1 MNWTRRDLLKAAM
14 AVSAGPWLASYRAW
28 AAPFERAVKI
38 TAIKALQLE
47 NTGDGCLIR
56 VETDAGVM
64 GYGDAGC
71 TAQMARARIAQMGP
85 RGVLMGQDPLAIER
99 MFYLMTAPQN
109 ALVPQVGL
117 ISGIDMAL
125 WDIAG
130 KVIGQPVHRL
140 LGGPMRPAVPIYSH
154 GSIKDMTDEA
164 QVRDWWGKTKD
175 NPEGFKIFKFGMS
188 VGERGPGNAWS
199 PTADGYDLRKVGKS
213 YEILRKVVGSDID
226 IAMHATG
233 QFDLP
238 TAIGLAKACEPSDP
252 AWFEDP
258 MNYIYSE
265 NWVYLKRSTRVPIL
279 TGEKLELVAG
289 FKPYLDNGTV
299 NVIHPDPSYAGGIT
313 GIRKIADYAAV
324 TRVPVALHSGKG
336 SLVRYYAALAL
347 GGTIQNFFRIENV
360 LGPMRDFREKMA
372 MPGKEPMVRNSETVL
387 PTGPGLGLEIH
398 EDWVK
403 KNAVKDE
410 PYWA

>member
-1 MNWTRRDLLKAAM
+1 
-14 AVSAGPWLASYRAW
+14 
-28 AAPFERAVKI
+28 
-38 TAIKALQLE
+38 
-47 NTGDGCLIR
+47 
-56 VETDAGVM
+56 
-64 GYGDAGC
+64 
-71 TAQMARARIAQMGP
+71 
-85 RGVLMGQDPLAIER
+85 
-99 MFYLMTAPQN
+99 
-109 ALVPQVGL
+109 
-117 ISGIDMAL
+117 MAL

-140 LGGPMRPAVPIYSH
+140 LGGPMRPAAPVYSH
-154 GSIKDMTDEA
+154 GNVRDMTDEA
-164 QVRDWWGKTKD
+164 QVKDWWGKTKN
-175 NPEGFKIFKFGMS
+175 NPEGFRIFKFGMS
-188 VGERGPGNAWS
+188 VGDRGPGNAWS
-199 PTADGYDLRKVGKS
+199 PTADGYDLRKVGKG

-258 MNYIYSE
+258 MNYIYSD
-265 NWVYLKRSTRVPIL
+265 NWLQLKRSTRVPIL
-279 TGEKLELVAG
+279 TGEKLELVVG

-299 NVIHPDPSYAGGIT
+299 NIIHPDPSYAGGIT

-324 TRVPVALHSGKG
+324 TRVPVGLHSGKG

-347 GGTIQNFFRIENV
+347 GGSIQNFFRIENV

-372 MPGKEPMVRNSETVL
+372 MPGKEPVVRNSETVL
-387 PTGPGLGLEIH
+387 PTGPGLGLEIN
-398 EDWVK
+398 EEWVK